1 MTIGDRIKQVR
12 KALHYTQQRFA
23 DELGLKQN
31 TVATYE
37 MNKTTPSERTI
48 MDISSKLNVNRRWLE
63 TGEGEMFNSLDRE
76 KEIALFFRQISKQP
90 NNDVDEFKRNLIVAL
105 AKLDEG
111 AWEVLAQIAADLAAE
126 NEKNGE

>member
-12 KALHYTQQRFA
+12 KALNYTQQRFA

-90 NNDVDEFKRNLIVAL
+90 NSDVDEFKRNLIVAL

>member
-1 MTIGDRIKQVR
+1 MIGDRIKLIR
-12 KALHYTQQRFA
+12 KHFNATQQEFA
-23 DELGLKQN
+23 DKLGVKRN
-31 TVATYE
+31 TIAQYEIGRNEPQAAIITLICNTY
-37 MNKTTPSERTI
+37 
-48 MDISSKLNVNRRWLE
+48 NVNKHWLE

-90 NNDVDEFKRNLIVAL
+90 NSDVDEFKRNLIVAL

>member
-12 KALHYTQQRFA
+12 KALNYTQQRFA

-63 TGEGEMFNSLDRE
+63 TGEGEMFNSLNRE

-90 NNDVDEFKRNLIVAL
+90 NSDVDEFKRNLIVAL